1 MVSTEADVLILGD
14 FIGFDWDEG
23 NRGKNWR
30 LHGVSDAECE
40 QLFFNQP
47 LFTLPDEAHADGE
60 ARHLA
65 LGRTDRGRRL
75 AVIFTSRQNRL
86 RVISARE
93 MTKRERTLYPR

>member
-1 MVSTEADVLILGD
+1 MLILGE

-30 LHGVSDAECE
+30 LHDVTDVECE
-40 QLFFNQP
+40 QIFFNQP
-47 LFTLPDEAHADGE
+47 LLTVSDEEHANGE
-60 ARHLA
+60 ARYLA

-75 AVIFTSRQNRL
+75 AVIFTSRQHTL
-86 RVISARE
+86 RVISARD